1 MILASCCGAC
11 VSMVMSLKYEV
22 CTIGDQFVLEDV
34 MHDDVLPSLTHT
46 VYCMVE
52 EYHLPRLFRFREY
65 LLEPSLVLIDR
76 AQPHDVCCVK
86 DDEAYKREVYII
98 APP

>member
-1 MILASCCGAC
+1 MIFASRSGAC
-11 VSMVMSLKYEV
+11 IPMVVALEYKV
-22 CTIGDQFVLEDV
+22 CTIGDKFVLEDV
-34 MHDDVLPSLTHT
+34 VHDDVLPSLTHT

-76 AQPHDVCCVK
+76 AQPHDVCRVK
-86 DDEAYKREVYII
+86 DDEADKREVYII